1 MRKTDLERKIKE
13 SIFFSELTGKKYD
26 YQIDRYIQI
35 SKTRYRMY
43 DIEKAGY
50 SKYSEYQK
58 W

>member
-1 MRKTDLERKIKE
+1 MKKTNLERKIND
-13 SIFFSELTGKKYD
+13 SLFFSDLTGKTND
-26 YQIDRYIQI
+26 YLIDRYIQN

-43 DIEKAGY
+43 DIEEIGY